1 MSDEIP
7 PVPPAP
13 EPAPSE
19 DITRR
24 PDRVQLLR
32 DKQQPRPPEKQG
44 PVPSLQKDM
53 SYGSGRKVDA
63 FDADMERELQ
73 EAMTGFAGKDL
84 LGGQPGDNR
93 RGKVEPGPKKGRVFR
108 IHGPNVFVELPGGRT
123 QGVILLAMFP
133 EGAPAIGSEI
143 EVVIDGV
150 DPDGLL
156 RLSRQGA
163 AVQAN
168 WSTLAVGQIVEARV
182 TDTNTGGLTVDVD
195 GIRGFLPIS
204 QIDLYRVEDTK
215 QFLGQKLLCLITE
228 ADKADNNLVLSRRA
242 LLEKQREDQRDQTW
256 ARLEVGQVYDGIV
269 RSIKDFG
276 AFVDIGGV
284 DGLVHVSD
292 MSWERKQN
300 AADLVKV
307 GLKVKV
313 EVLRIDP
320 EKRKVSLG
328 MKQLTA
334 SPWDEV
340 PIKYPIGSTVPGKV
354 TRTTEFGAF
363 VELEPAIEG
372 LIHISELATQ
382 RVRRV
387 TDIVKVD
394 QPVEVVVLAVD
405 REQRRISLSLKAA
418 LKKAEAV
425 VEEDEEDTEP
435 EVPAKPQRPRTIPL
449 RGGNTDKG
457 PFIPPK

>member
-1 MSDEIP
+1 MFI
-7 PVPPAP
+7 
-13 EPAPSE
+13 
-19 DITRR
+19 
-24 PDRVQLLR
+24 
-32 DKQQPRPPEKQG
+32 
-44 PVPSLQKDM
+44 
-53 SYGSGRKVDA
+53 
-63 FDADMERELQ
+63 
-73 EAMTGFAGKDL
+73 
-84 LGGQPGDNR
+84 
-93 RGKVEPGPKKGRVFR
+93 
-108 IHGPNVFVELPGGRT
+108 ELPGGRT
-123 QGVILLAMFP
+123 QGVILLVMFP
-133 EGAPAIGSEI
+133 EGPPAIGSEI

-150 DPDGLL
+150 DADGLL
-156 RLSRQGA
+156 RLSRMGA

-168 WSTLAVGQIVEARV
+168 WSTLMVGQVVEARV
-182 TDTNTGGLTVDVD
+182 TDTNTGGLAVDVD

-215 QFLGQKLLCLITE
+215 QFIGQKLLCMITE
-228 ADKADNNLVLSRRA
+228 ADKDDNNLVLSRRA
-242 LLEKQREDQRDQTW
+242 LLEKQREDQREKTW
-256 ARLEVGQVYDGIV
+256 AQLEVGQIYDGIV

-307 GLKVKV
+307 GQKVKV
-313 EVLRIDP
+313 EVLRLDP

-334 SPWDEV
+334 SPWDEAA
-340 PIKYPIGSTVPGKV
+340 IKYPIGGTVSGKV
-354 TRTTEFGAF
+354 TRTAEFGAF

-394 QPVEVVVLAVD
+394 QMVEVVVLAVD
-405 REQRRISLSLKAA
+405 TEQRAFRCLSRRRCRRWPNRPPKRRTRSRRCRSSRSGRGRRLCEAATPTRGRCFLRSKPDYSRRRTGRLRGCESIPRWSLRSDRRPACRRACDRRAA
-418 LKKAEAV
+418 CRYDL
-425 VEEDEEDTEP
+425 
-435 EVPAKPQRPRTIPL
+435 RCRTIPSHPL
-449 RGGNTDKG
+449 GVCEPNQAGERRSTSRTRWTVHDFRNLSLARVW
-457 PFIPPK
+457 